1 MAECEI
7 PDKLSMIS
15 YVSQIYDV
23 FRGEIPHI
31 KHPKMVSKSVNVFCN
46 YFIDF
51 MFIKLDSVYIVLSF
65 FLYQSQQTY
74 FFKNNLEYQRMI

>member
-31 KHPKMVSKSVNVFCN
+31 KHPKMVSESVNVFCN

-65 FLYQSQQTY
+65 FYVRANKLIFS
-74 FFKNNLEYQRMI
+74 RII

>member
-31 KHPKMVSKSVNVFCN
+31 KHPKMVSERVNVFCN

-65 FLYQSQQTY
+65 FYVRANKFIFS
-74 FFKNNLEYQRMI
+74 RII

>member
-31 KHPKMVSKSVNVFCN
+31 KHPKMVSESVNVFCN

-65 FLYQSQQTY
+65 FFMSEPTNL
-74 FFKNNLEYQRMI
+74 FFQE

>member
-1 MAECEI
+1 MTGREMAECEI

-31 KHPKMVSKSVNVFCN
+31 KHPKMVSESVNVFCN

-65 FLYQSQQTY
+65 FYVRANKLIFS
-74 FFKNNLEYQRMI
+74 RII